1 MQKMN
6 SLKLK
11 KITMNKLIYLMPL
24 LAFAGCTTTKNV
36 KHVETIELT
45 KTTPI
50 YYQAYD
56 ENWYS
61 DPSINPI
68 FDNEWEAKEYAN
80 RNSMSEL
87 SNAFSGHEYVVRV
100 INHRYEVRQVNDE
113 ADDILH
119 TSADLDDAYDYLNE
133 YSSAHDDLIIFD
145 LKTGKSYEETP

>member
-11 KITMNKLIYLMPL
+11 KIIMNKLICLLPL
-24 LAFAGCTTTKNV
+24 LAFVGCTTTKNV

-68 FDNEWEAKEYAN
+68 FDNEWEAKEYAK

-113 ADDILH
+113 MDDILH
-119 TSADLDDAYDYLNE
+119 TSNELDDAHAYVNKHG
-133 YSSAHDDLIIFD
+133 SAHDDLIIFD
-145 LKTGKSYEETP
+145 LKTGKSYE

>member
-1 MQKMN
+1 MN

-11 KITMNKLIYLMPL
+11 MNTMNKMKYLLTL
-24 LAFAGCTTTKNV
+24 LLTLGGCTTTKNV
-36 KHVETIELT
+36 KHTETINPA
-45 KTTPI
+45 KPHAV
-50 YYQAYD
+50 YFQAYD
-56 ENWYS
+56 EKWYS

-68 FDNEWEAKEYAN
+68 FDNEWEAKEYAK

-87 SNAFSGHEYVVRV
+87 SNAWSGHDYIVRV

-113 ADDILH
+113 TDDILH
-119 TSADLDDAYDYLNE
+119 TSDDLDDAYDYVNE